1 MALRD
6 RAEEGRRLLD
16 RYLFTEPAV
25 APDGPARWEKAGLA
39 LALLALA
46 VVLQLARIGWTA
58 SLNSLWAEDGPI
70 FLQDALAK
78 GFFDSLGTEYSGYL
92 VLVPRLIGELATLV
106 PLESAAAAVSILSA
120 LLIALSGFA
129 VWHAA
134 AGHIPDPLLRGALVA
149 ATVLTPVGGL
159 ESIDSAS
166 YVSWYMLFAVFWILL
181 WRPRTL
187 SGAAW
192 GGLLVAPTV
201 LSNPGAWFLL
211 PLAALRAAAIRDRRD
226 ATIVGAY
233 FAASAV
239 QLVAMLRSSYE
250 AVEPLW
256 SGDIWTVLLQRV
268 VDGAVF
274 GLRLGGEAW
283 DLLGWPFLLALTACV
298 VVAFAL
304 GLRRG
309 DGRGRA
315 FALIALPTALGMFV
329 LSVYQRAA
337 GTPMLWPEGF
347 HSGAGGRYAIVPVLL
362 VLSAAMVILCR
373 RRPPAGAREAWPRL
387 ALTALV
393 LVSVAVSYP
402 AGDTAVRGAP
412 TWDDA
417 IDDAAAACTGEGLLS
432 AAAPT
437 SPPGF
442 QMSLPCSELPTDSTG
457 PPQR

>member
-6 RAEEGRRLLD
+6 RAEDGRRLLD
-16 RYLFTEPAV
+16 RYLFVDPPA
-25 APDGPARWEKAGLA
+25 AADGPARWEKAGLA
-39 LALLALA
+39 TALLALA

-70 FLQDALAK
+70 FIQGALTQGFGDAV
-78 GFFDSLGTEYSGYL
+78 GTEYSGYL
-92 VLVPRLIGELATLV
+92 VLVPRLIAELAVLL

-134 AGHIPDPLLRGALVA
+134 AAHIPDPLLRGALVA

-187 SGAAW
+187 AGAGW
-192 GGLLVAPTV
+192 GGLLVAATV

-239 QLVAMLRSSYE
+239 QLVAMVRSSYE

-256 SGDIWTVLLQRV
+256 SEDIWTVVLQRV

-274 GLRLGGEAW
+274 GLRLGGEGW
-283 DLLGWPFLLALTACV
+283 DRFGWPFLIALTVAV
-298 VVAFAL
+298 VAAFAL
-304 GLRRG
+304 GLWRG
-309 DGRGRA
+309 DGRARA
-315 FALIALPTALGMFV
+315 FALIALPAALGMFV
-329 LSVYQRAA
+329 LSVYQRAV
-337 GTPMLWPEGF
+337 GPPMLWPEGF
-347 HSGAGGRYAIVPVLL
+347 HNGAGGRYAIVPVLL
-362 VLSAAMVILCR
+362 VLSAAMVILCHR
-373 RRPPAGAREAWPRL
+373 RAPGGGGAAWPRL

-393 LVSVAVSYP
+393 LVSVAASYP
-402 AGDTAVRGAP
+402 AGESAVRGAP

-417 IDDAAAACTGEGLLS
+417 FDAAATTCTSEG
-432 AAAPT
+432 AYVPVAT

-442 QMSLPCSELPTDSTG
+442 QMSLPCSELPWDSSS

>member
-6 RAEEGRRLLD
+6 RAEDGRRLLD
-16 RYLFTEPAV
+16 RYLFAEPA
-25 APDGPARWEKAGLA
+25 AAAGGPARWEKAGLA
-39 LALLALA
+39 TALLALA
-46 VVLQLARIGWTA
+46 VVLQLARIGWTG
-58 SLNSLWAEDGPI
+58 SLNALWAEDGPI
-70 FLQDALAK
+70 FIQGALTQGFADAV
-78 GFFDSLGTEYSGYL
+78 GTGYSGYL
-92 VLVPRLIGELATLV
+92 VLVPRLIAEVAVLL

-120 LLIALSGFA
+120 LLIALCGFA

-187 SGAAW
+187 GGAAW
-192 GGLLVAPTV
+192 GGLLVAATV

-239 QLVAMLRSSYE
+239 QLVAMARSSYE

-256 SGDIWTVLLQRV
+256 SEDIWTVLLQRV

-274 GLRLGGEAW
+274 GLRLGGEGW
-283 DLLGWPFLLALTACV
+283 ERFGWPFLIALAVGV

-304 GLRRG
+304 GLWRG
-309 DGRGRA
+309 DGRARA

-329 LSVYQRAA
+329 VSVYQRAV
-337 GTPMLWPEGF
+337 GPPMLWPEGF
-347 HSGAGGRYAIVPVLL
+347 HHGAGGRYAIVPVLL
-362 VLSAAMVILCR
+362 VLSAAMVTLCR
-373 RRPPAGAREAWPRL
+373 RRPRGGAAAAWPRL
-387 ALTALV
+387 GLTALV
-393 LVSVAVSYP
+393 LVSISVSYP
-402 AGDTAVRGAP
+402 AGESAVRGTPA
-412 TWDDA
+412 WDDA
-417 IDDAAAACTGEGLLS
+417 LDAAAATCISEG
-432 AAAPT
+432 AYVPVDT

-442 QMSLPCSELPTDSTG
+442 QMSLPCSELPVDSSS

>member
-16 RYLFTEPAV
+16 RYLFTDPAA

-70 FLQDALAK
+70 FLQEALAK

-192 GGLLVAPTV
+192 GGLLVAATV

-239 QLVAMLRSSYE
+239 QLVAMARSSYE

-256 SGDIWTVLLQRV
+256 SEDIWTVLLQRV

-298 VVAFAL
+298 VAAFVL
-304 GLRRG
+304 GLRHG
-309 DGRGRA
+309 DGRARA

-373 RRPPAGAREAWPRL
+373 WRPPAGAREAWPRL

-402 AGDTAVRGAP
+402 AGDTAVRGTPA
-412 TWDDA
+412 WDDA
-417 IDDAAAACTGEGLLS
+417 LDAAAATCTGEGLLS
-432 AAAPT
+432 TTAPT

-442 QMSLPCSELPTDSTG
+442 LMSLPCSELPTDSTG